1 MMQIQQDKQNM
12 IYNALSFTQN
22 AAGQKDKEAVSETSH
37 PVQARAAK
45 ALTKHSFS
53 HDVYNDQNSITLAK
67 YVMKIRA
74 FVLKPSPR
82 Y

>member
-1 MMQIQQDKQNM
+1 M
-12 IYNALSFTQN
+12 LLFTQN
-22 AAGQKDKEAVSETSH
+22 AAGQKDKETVSKTSH

-53 HDVYNDQNSITLAK
+53 HNVYYDQNNITFAK
-67 YVMKIRA
+67 YVMKIKA
-74 FVLKPSPR
+74 FVLKPSSR